1 MSGPPSGNR
10 LRSPLGNPCCLF
22 FTHELDTTRIGM
34 APTGIQPPAQH
45 PTSGLFFV
53 QHFVPLARAIV
64 AHVRASWIS
73 PGPQAQSHAAVKAP
87 RQIESGT
94 AGGKAGPWPPSIV
107 RRGQGNLPLQP
118 ALAPFRSAWMAEHWP
133 AVSAESKARADE
145 SATVPAEPKP
155 ALDKD
160 MIERVVDASAVDAPA
175 ALAGKELGVGLKVE
189 VSVDAGGH
197 LQCTL
202 LDAEPLAELDISKEM
217 WHAAAD
223 LHGPLGS
230 SERGPVTNR
239 SPGRAEV
246 WRLAGLVRHGRITIK
261 PMMAE
266 TLRAHTWPRS
276 AKDSKPS
283 MGYALANRER
293 LADNGFGE
301 EHLEATSR
309 WASGLF
315 HRVLSRLDLDA
326 ERTTA
331 ASSAPLLH
339 PKTLPAKA
347 PGPVLDD
354 DGSWLSE
361 GEKSPQ
367 LAPQKTKLAL
377 GDTEDDMG
385 DWGGGLPDDDEKPV
399 YAGGRRVW

>member
-1 MSGPPSGNR
+1 
-10 LRSPLGNPCCLF
+10 
-22 FTHELDTTRIGM
+22 M

-73 PGPQAQSHAAVKAP
+73 PGPQTQSHAAVKAP

-145 SATVPAEPKP
+145 PAAVPAQVKP

-175 ALAGKELGVGLKVE
+175 ALAGKELGVNLKVD
-189 VSVDAGGH
+189 VSVDAEGH

-202 LDAEPLAELDISKEM
+202 FHAESLEALGISKEM
-217 WHAAAD
+217 WHTAAGVHE
-223 LHGPLGS
+223 LLGS
-230 SERGPVTNR
+230 GERVPVTNR
-239 SPGRAEV
+239 SPGFAEV
-246 WRLAGLVRHGRITIK
+246 WRLAALVSDGRIKIK
-261 PMMAE
+261 PLMSE
-266 TLRAHTWPRS
+266 TARAHTWPRS

-293 LADNGFGE
+293 LANSGFGE
-301 EHLEATSR
+301 EHLVAASR

-315 HRVLSRLDLDA
+315 VRVLSRLNLDA
-326 ERTTA
+326 ERPTVASSSPLLQPTTLAAKPSEPASEDEGSWWPDDEEPPQPRKITQALSDTA
-331 ASSAPLLH
+331 AADL
-339 PKTLPAKA
+339 
-347 PGPVLDD
+347 G
-354 DGSWLSE
+354 GWL
-361 GEKSPQ
+361 
-367 LAPQKTKLAL
+367 
-377 GDTEDDMG
+377 EDD
-385 DWGGGLPDDDEKPV
+385 
-399 YAGGRRVW
+399 